1 MMDIN
6 RKKKMQNKDG
16 KLKKKGKTA
25 ESDQEIEQLCLY
37 ICVCVFLT
45 VLLELFHV
53 VQFILLIKSDDLRH

>member
-1 MMDIN
+1 MNSSEKQKI
-6 RKKKMQNKDG
+6 
-16 KLKKKGKTA
+16 KKGKTI

-45 VLLELFHV
+45 VMLEALHV